1 MKALI
6 ASFLKKRLRIEEKVK
21 EETEIVLK
29 LINYL
34 IKMRKY
40 KKAENGL
47 ASVLE
52 IEAEMEN
59 HYDSFLLSIDKKYY
73 LPFYWEEIY
82 DLYMKIKKVFSSLLL
97 YFNRRHILEDTQV
110 FNTFL
115 TTEIKVMNNIGLFFD
130 EYISNRKYVRELLKT
145 NGTLIKQLSHIHLQ
159 IISNTIF
166 ESENSL
172 LKYRLVEVLEN
183 ITVTNHSIQDLLN
196 KILLTSAI

>member
-6 ASFLKKRLRIEEKVK
+6 ASFLKKRIRIEEKVK

-29 LINYL
+29 LIDYL

-40 KKAENGL
+40 EKTETEL
-47 ASVLE
+47 ASILE

-59 HYDSFLLSIDKKYY
+59 HYESFLQSIDKRCY

-115 TTEIKVMNNIGLFFD
+115 TTETKVMNNIGLFFD
-130 EYISNRKYVRELLKT
+130 EYISNRKYVQELLRN
-145 NGTLIKQLSHIHLQ
+145 NGTLIKQLSHMHLQ

-166 ESENSL
+166 ESEDSL

-183 ITVTNHSIQDLLN
+183 IAVTNHSIQDLLN

>member
-6 ASFLKKRLRIEEKVK
+6 ASFLKKRIRIEERLK
-21 EETEIVLK
+21 EEIEIVLK
-29 LINYL
+29 LIDYL
-34 IKMRKY
+34 IKMRKNE
-40 KKAENGL
+40 KAENKL

-59 HYDSFLLSIDKKYY
+59 HYDSFLQSIDKKYY

-97 YFNRRHILEDTQV
+97 YFNRRHILEDTQI
-110 FNTFL
+110 FDTFL
-115 TTEIKVMNNIGLFFD
+115 TTEIKVLNNISLFFD
-130 EYISNRKYVRELLKT
+130 EYISNRKYVQELLKN
-145 NGTLIKQLSHIHLQ
+145 NGILIKQLSHMHLQ

-166 ESENSL
+166 ESRDSL

-183 ITVTNHSIQDLLN
+183 IAVTDRSIQDLLN
-196 KILLTSAI
+196 KIFLTSAI